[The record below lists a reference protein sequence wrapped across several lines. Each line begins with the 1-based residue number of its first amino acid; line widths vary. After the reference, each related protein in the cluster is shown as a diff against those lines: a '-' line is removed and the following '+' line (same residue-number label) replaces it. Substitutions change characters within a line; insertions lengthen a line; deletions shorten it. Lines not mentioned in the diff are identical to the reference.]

1 MSVFRFSAKKKK
13 VSRTK
18 AFQGLC
24 ASSCTSRE
32 NCLKAQF
39 WCGLLVEILTNFLS
53 AVKMS
58 IHVRPGD
65 SVVPPIL
72 CKKSEGSTLALSI
85 ALIATRSS
93 VGGTFLVLAAVLSTA
108 KCCETSTLLFGV
120 DRNSSASS
128 STVTDGSTEVASILA
143 ANLTP
148 FLLISSS
155 GRTQQKSRHNV
166 CNGRS
171 KKQQRVY
178 KLNKAHITSR
188 KLHLPLRS

>member
-1 MSVFRFSAKKKK
+1 LLS
-13 VSRTK
+13 
-18 AFQGLC
+18 GL
-24 ASSCTSRE
+24 
-32 NCLKAQF
+32 
-39 WCGLLVEILTNFLS
+39 
-53 AVKMS
+53 
-58 IHVRPGD
+58 
-65 SVVPPIL
+65 
-72 CKKSEGSTLALSI
+72 
-85 ALIATRSS
+85 
-93 VGGTFLVLAAVLSTA
+93 
-108 KCCETSTLLFGV
+108 

-166 CNGRS
+166 CHGRS
-171 KKQQRVY
+171 KQQRVY